1 MKKTIL
7 LVLFVL
13 TTVLTINAQEKDQ
26 FTKDTEKLI
35 ELNTMPALQPMIDQ
49 FSGMVAADKKEAFL
63 KEVNA
68 TFPEFYTSMAKIYMK
83 EFTHE
88 DIKKL
93 LTFYNSEIGKKMSAK
108 QGAMQQQ
115 LMMAGQAWGMKVQ
128 GILGKYQ

>member
-1 MKKTIL
+1 
-7 LVLFVL
+7 
-13 TTVLTINAQEKDQ
+13 
-26 FTKDTEKLI
+26 
-35 ELNTMPALQPMIDQ
+35 MPALQPMIDQ

-68 TFPEFYTSMAKIYMK
+68 TFPELYATMAKTYMK

-88 DIKKL
+88 EIKKL
-93 LTFYNSEIGKKMSAK
+93 LEFYNSEIGKKMSAK
-108 QGAMQQQ
+108 QGTMQQQ